1 MNWEIV
7 FHEEAIEDLK
17 KLDASLRKEVLKGIQ
32 KVSQNPLPN
41 TEGGYGKPLRNDS
54 ITKLAGCYKIKV

>member
-1 MNWEIV
+1 MNWEIL

-17 KLDASLRKEVLKGIQ
+17 KLQSSVRKEVLKGIQ

-41 TEGGYGKPLRNDS
+41 T
-54 ITKLAGCYKIKV
+54 